1 MRRLERSVGDS
12 GDDDQSSLSLLS
24 LFSHNS
30 PTFPLPFF
38 DRELLGGHAHGLG
51 RRGGV
56 RGHRFVES
64 EGERKVRFVS
74 RASRL
79 SKSFFFRRPTQ
90 VSTKGRAGKKKKKK
104 KKNVSSL
111 HPVFFFEA
119 SQARNELFFCSHRAS
134 TA

>member
-104 KKNVSSL
+104 KNVSSL